1 MNDIGFMQNRELSW
15 LKFNERVLNKAEKEY
30 MPLFEKLNF
39 ISIFTSNLDEFFMIR
54 VGSLGDLA
62 EEGTEAKDNKTGMS
76 IKEQIAAI
84 MQELPSLYKKKDKLY
99 SNVMEELK
107 SYGIFH
113 LDMEKLD
120 TEDKKFI
127 DRYFDNM
134 VLPVLSP
141 QIINKV
147 HPFPFLGNKK
157 KYIFLEIANE
167 KRNKDKTREK
177 DDFFALIPVGNEL
190 PDIVFIPHREDVKFL
205 LIEDILLYYAEK
217 VFPNLKVKDKYI
229 LSVTRNFD
237 FVDKQEVREEFDDYK
252 LYMKEIIKKRRR
264 LKVVRVETDKPISE
278 NFQELLMKTF
288 KINKDRFFSFESPMD
303 MSFVS
308 KLKEAIHEDTLGK
321 ITYKKFIPYDKYPQ
335 ETTKSYFSLVEAG
348 DICLSYPYDDMGV
361 FLNLIKEASTR
372 DDVVSIKIS
381 IYRLAKNSHLV
392 QYLTY
397 ASEKGIEVTVYMEL
411 KARFD
416 EENNINYSEILYNSG
431 CTIIYGF
438 EEYKIHSKICLI
450 TYRKDG
456 VIRYITQIGTG
467 NYNENTSKL
476 YTDFSLMTANPE
488 IGKDAND
495 FFNNMSMGI
504 AYGSYK
510 HLLQSPSTFKNAI
523 SNLIDEEILKGKA
536 GRLLFK
542 MNSLTDKD
550 LIEKISQASNAEVEV
565 RLIIRG
571 ICCILPNVKDHTEN
585 VHVVSIVGRFLEHSR
600 VYIFGKGN
608 NMKVYISSADMMT
621 RNTQK
626 RIEVACPVYDMEI
639 KAYIEKYLLDQLR
652 DNVDAKYLSNS
663 GMYNSFEKSGPELS
677 MQEKYI
683 SISEERRMAQ
693 NCSKTNDHIVRPVGH
708 RIESISHKGKE
719 MTFQNKTTGKSQVLI
734 NRKGLIDA
742 ILSWIKN

>member
-1 MNDIGFMQNRELSW
+1 MNNTIFMQNRELSW

-62 EEGTEAKDNKTGMS
+62 EEDTEKKDNKTGMS
-76 IKEQIAAI
+76 IKEQIEAI
-84 MQELPSLYKKKDKLY
+84 MQELPSLYEKKDMLY
-99 SNVMEELK
+99 NNVMEELK
-107 SYGIFH
+107 DYGIHH
-113 LDMEKLD
+113 LDMENL
-120 TEDKKFI
+120 EAADKEFI
-127 DRYFDNM
+127 DRYFDNIIF
-134 VLPVLSP
+134 PVLSP

-157 KYIFLEIANE
+157 KHIFLEIVDE
-167 KRNKDKTREK
+167 KKNKDKVK
-177 DDFFALIPVGNEL
+177 DKDNFFALIPIGNEL
-190 PDIVFIPHREDVKFL
+190 PDVVFIPHAEKVKFL
-205 LIEDILLYYAEK
+205 LIEDILLHYAEK

-237 FVDKQEVREEFDDYK
+237 FVDKQEIREEFDDYK

-264 LKVVRVETDKPISE
+264 LKVVRVETNKPISKH
-278 NFQELLMKTF
+278 FQELLMKTF

-308 KLKEAIHEDTLGK
+308 KLKDVIHEDTLGK
-321 ITYKKFIPYDKYPQ
+321 ITYKKFIPYGPYPQ
-335 ETTKSYFSLVEAG
+335 ETTKSYFSLVE
-348 DICLSYPYDDMGV
+348 DRDLFLSYPYDDMGV

-392 QYLTY
+392 QYLTS

-456 VIRYITQIGTG
+456 EIRYITQIGTG

-476 YTDFSLMTANPE
+476 YTDFSLMTTNRE

-504 AYGSYK
+504 ANGSYK
-510 HLLQSPSTFKNAI
+510 HLLQSPSTFKNEI
-523 SNLIDEEILKGKA
+523 SNLMDEEIRKGKD

-550 LIEKISQASNAEVEV
+550 LIEKISQASNAGVEV
-565 RLIIRG
+565 KMVIRG
-571 ICCILPNVKDHTEN
+571 ICCILPNVKGHTEN
-585 VHVVSIVGRFLEHSR
+585 VHVSSIVGRFLEHSR
-600 VYIFGKGN
+600 VYIFGRGDE
-608 NMKVYISSADMMT
+608 MKVYISSADLMT

-639 KAYIEKYLLDQLR
+639 KAYIEKYLLDQLN
-652 DNVDAKYLSNS
+652 DNVDAKYLDNT
-663 GMYNSFEKSGPELS
+663 GFYNSFEKRETDLS

-683 SISEERRMAQ
+683 QISEEKTMAQ
-693 NCSKTNDHIVRPVGH
+693 NSSMSRTHTPK
-708 RIESISHKGKE
+708 SIGQR
-719 MTFQNKTTGKSQVLI
+719 MDGKSRREDDSAQEKDTETI
-734 NRKGLIDA
+734 PQNSNRKKSLIDV
-742 ILSWIKN
+742 ILG

>member
-550 LIEKISQASNAEVEV
+550 LIEKISQASNAGVEV
-565 RLIIRG
+565 
-571 ICCILPNVKDHTEN
+571 
-585 VHVVSIVGRFLEHSR
+585 
-600 VYIFGKGN
+600 
-608 NMKVYISSADMMT
+608 
-621 RNTQK
+621 
-626 RIEVACPVYDMEI
+626 
-639 KAYIEKYLLDQLR
+639 
-652 DNVDAKYLSNS
+652 
-663 GMYNSFEKSGPELS
+663 
-677 MQEKYI
+677 
-683 SISEERRMAQ
+683 
-693 NCSKTNDHIVRPVGH
+693 
-708 RIESISHKGKE
+708 
-719 MTFQNKTTGKSQVLI
+719 
-734 NRKGLIDA
+734 
-742 ILSWIKN
+742 